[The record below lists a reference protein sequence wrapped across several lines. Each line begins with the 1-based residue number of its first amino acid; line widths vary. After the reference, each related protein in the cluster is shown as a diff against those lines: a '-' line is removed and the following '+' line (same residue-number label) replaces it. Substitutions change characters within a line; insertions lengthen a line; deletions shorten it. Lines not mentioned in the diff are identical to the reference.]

1 MDAQV
6 PNAGLLPDLAENL
19 PRRVR
24 STIAATSVDGVRRAL
39 LAASAT
45 GVPLYPISR
54 GLNWG
59 LGSKKPVQQDC
70 AVLDLSGMNRIRSID
85 LQRGYAVI
93 EAGVSQGELADALK
107 ETPYLLNVT
116 TSARESS
123 VVGNVLDRGQGMIR
137 LRTHDLLGLE
147 AVLADGTV
155 MTSGIFGEVAGR
167 AMSGVMAGPDLT
179 KLFCHG
185 NFAVVTAAT
194 ISLVRRP
201 ERTTYVYGAYR
212 GAAMAEVV
220 DALHRLRQDG
230 VFRTMFYLGEMEVA
244 PGAGPQPDFTVL
256 GPLMGRDAMVAEA
269 ERIVRGALEKIP
281 GCVGLR
287 TGRPEDVPP
296 SDKLHLRARMF
307 LGEPTTEMIKQR
319 FGTQTAALDETSKKG
334 WAVLQ
339 VVIPHDGDSV
349 REAMAIVSR
358 RIDEYGMPAHPHL
371 STVSS
376 RSINLMTMIWF
387 DRTPEGSE
395 RMRAMRDHLSQDLS
409 SHGFYPSREG
419 IDALAAAAEAGRP
432 QDAAAR
438 IKTALDP
445 RGVISPGRYV

>member
-1 MDAQV
+1 MDARL
-6 PNAGLLPDLAENL
+6 PIAGPLPDLAENL
-19 PRRVR
+19 PRRVH
-24 STIAATSVDGVRRAL
+24 STVAATSVADVVAAVR
-39 LAASAT
+39 AAAAD
-45 GVPLYPISR
+45 GVPLYPVSR

-59 LGSKKPVQQDC
+59 LGSKKPVRHDC
-70 AVLDLSGMNRIRSID
+70 TLLDLSGMNRIRGID

-93 EAGVSQGELADALK
+93 EAGVSQGELADALRD
-107 ETPYLLNVT
+107 TPYFLNVT

-123 VVGNVLDRGQGMIR
+123 VVGNALDRGQGMIR

-155 MTSGIFGEVAGR
+155 MTTGVFGDVGGR
-167 AMSGVMAGPDLT
+167 AMSAVMAGPDLT
-179 KLFCHG
+179 KLFCHA
-185 NFAVVTAAT
+185 NFGVVTAAT
-194 ISLVRRP
+194 ISLIRRP

-212 GAAMAEVV
+212 GSAMPAVV
-220 DALHRLRQDG
+220 DALYRLRQDG
-230 VFRTMFYLGEMEVA
+230 VFRTMFYLGEMEIV
-244 PGAGPQPDFTVL
+244 PGAGPHPDFTVL
-256 GPLMGRDAMVAEA
+256 GPLMGRAGMVAEA
-269 ERIVRGALEKIP
+269 ERIVREELERIP
-281 GCVGLR
+281 GCVSLS

-319 FGTQTAALDETSKKG
+319 FGTATAALDESSAKG

-339 VVIPHDGDSV
+339 AVVPHESARVD
-349 REAMAIVSR
+349 EAMAIVAGCIAR
-358 RIDEYGMPAHPHL
+358 HGIAAHPHL

-395 RMRAMRDHLSQDLS
+395 RMRVMRDELRSELTR
-409 SHGFYPSREG
+409 HGFYPSREG
-419 IDALAAAAEAGRP
+419 IDALDATDQAGRP

-438 IKTALDP
+438 IKAALDP
-445 RGVISPGRYV
+445 AGVISPGRYV